1 VAGLPVQASGIPDR
15 VKSDEDPS
23 VLLAAGGLGLA
34 ASFAVEAQPE
44 TGSAQPP
51 RGNASSLP
59 RSTASP
65 RSTATPVHV
74 KVSASQVYELELF
87 GDCPDVDWEQRIA
100 IRSTG
105 GSNWVCRG
113 LDAELIVPSPIGP
126 TRCPV
131 STIRRLSDEE
141 VQAWRESRRRN

>member
-1 VAGLPVQASGIPDR
+1 MKILP
-15 VKSDEDPS
+15 

-44 TGSAQPP
+44 TGSAQ
-51 RGNASSLP
+51 RAARQCFLP
-59 RSTASP
+59 AQVNGFTAVD
-65 RSTATPVHV
+65 RDTVHV

-105 GSNWVCRG
+105 GSTWVCQG
-113 LDAELIVPSPIGP
+113 LDAELVVPSPIGP

>member
-1 VAGLPVQASGIPDR
+1 MKILPV
-15 VKSDEDPS
+15 
-23 VLLAAGGLGLA
+23 LLVCGGLGLA
-34 ASFAVEAQPE
+34 ASLAVGAQPG
-44 TGSAQPP
+44 TSSKQPAARQCFLPAQVN
-51 RGNASSLP
+51 GF
-59 RSTASP
+59 TAVD
-65 RSTATPVHV
+65 RDTVHV

-141 VQAWRESRRRN
+141 VQAWRESRRRD